1 MATTTQLV
9 AKAGLMTLPSA
20 GVHASAAELSAA
32 SAADVVFIDNYDSFS
47 YNLVQYLQELGATV
61 AVLRHD
67 ALTLEELIA
76 LRPRRLMISPGPGSP
91 RDAGICCAAVRA
103 LAGRVPILGVC
114 LGLQCIFEVF
124 GGTVAAAGEVVHG
137 KASSMAHD
145 GRGVFRGLPSPL
157 RATRYHSLAGVE
169 ATLPACLAVSCR
181 VDGAGGVAGSGMIQ
195 GVRHRTA
202 TVEGVQFHPES
213 ILTEH
218 GHDMLR
224 NFLAVEGGQWP
235 AGYWAADSEGACTAE
250 AAPEPAE
257 YATSTN

>member
-1 MATTTQLV
+1 MAADRLIAAASLDTV
-9 AKAGLMTLPSA
+9 DGSSRTL
-20 GVHASAAELSAA
+20 AAEA
-32 SAADVVFIDNYDSFS
+32 SSGAGASSRDTVLGSGALGKVSS
-47 YNLVQYLQELGATV
+47 YRYLGATV